1 MTTGCIAMTAAT
13 YTRWTPSR
21 GIIEAI
27 VSALGGQFRHRPA
40 AAGRLTTP
48 TICPWQYRDSYVDN
62 DDYLYRY
69 SEGDIYQV
77 DAQSGLIEAILPT
90 LFG

>member
-1 MTTGCIAMTAAT
+1 M
-13 YTRWTPSR
+13 P
-21 GIIEAI
+21 
-27 VSALGGQFRHRPA
+27 GGFDA
-40 AAGRLTTP
+40 YNL
-48 TICPWQYRDSYVDN
+48 PWQYRDRYADG

-77 DAQSGLIEAILPT
+77 DAESGLIEAILPT